1 MYKKFYREDYESL
14 NDVGNQVD
22 KEIYDALE
30 PIIKK
35 WIGANYSTIELES
48 LIGGTVSY
56 IILSNRLSRACNLS
70 KLRRK
75 KKTIG
80 EV

>member
-1 MYKKFYREDYESL
+1 MYKKFYKDDYESL

-35 WIGANYSTIELES
+35 WVDAGYSTIELES

-56 IILSNRLSRACNLS
+56 IVLSNRLSRACNLS
-70 KLRRK
+70 KSKRK
-75 KKTIG
+75 KQ
-80 EV
+80 